1 MEGRDTDEFY
11 FKTSIEREDIYMGCS
26 VDTHKLEISV
36 QSLGEE
42 TLLET
47 QCGKCV
53 CVCVCQTNLCEA
65 IRPQQECLK

>member
-36 QSLGEE
+36 
-42 TLLET
+42 
-47 QCGKCV
+47 
-53 CVCVCQTNLCEA
+53 
-65 IRPQQECLK
+65 